1 MVRILGPPVLVVALF
16 VLMPM
21 LFPDGH
27 FLSPRW
33 RIFTVVGGT
42 LYGLG
47 ILLATLLPG
56 PMLWNGMGGSVTDGS
71 ENPLALSFLPTSI
84 GPALS
89 TALTIG
95 FFILA
100 MGAVLSLVLRFRRS
114 RGQSRQQIKWLA
126 YFLAVA
132 FGTQMVFFELPGAL
146 FNPQVLDSL
155 AYAFILIVVFLGYPV
170 VIGIAI
176 LRYRLYDI
184 DVIIRRTLVYAL
196 VTGAL
201 ALVYVG
207 SIIVIQRLFV
217 TVTGQQSTVAI
228 VISTLLIAAL
238 FNPLRNRFQAFI
250 DRRFYRRK
258 YDAEV

>member
-1 MVRILGPPVLVVALF
+1 
-16 VLMPM
+16 
-21 LFPDGH
+21 
-27 FLSPRW
+27 
-33 RIFTVVGGT
+33 
-42 LYGLG
+42 
-47 ILLATLLPG
+47 
-56 PMLWNGMGGSVTDGS
+56 MGESMTDGP

-84 GPALS
+84 GPFLN
-89 TALTIG
+89 TALAIG

-114 RGQSRQQIKWLA
+114 QGQLRQQIKWLA

-146 FNPQVLDSL
+146 FDPQVLDSL

-201 ALVYVG
+201 ALIYIG
-207 SIIVIQRLFV
+207 SIIMLQRIFIGI
-217 TVTGQQSTVAI
+217 TGQESTVAI
-228 VISTLLIAAL
+228 VVSTLLIAAL
-238 FNPLRNRFQAFI
+238 FNPVRSRVQTLI

-258 YDAEV
+258 YDAESILAQFGTVARDEVNLEALTSELLVAVNETVQPTTTSLWLKERQS